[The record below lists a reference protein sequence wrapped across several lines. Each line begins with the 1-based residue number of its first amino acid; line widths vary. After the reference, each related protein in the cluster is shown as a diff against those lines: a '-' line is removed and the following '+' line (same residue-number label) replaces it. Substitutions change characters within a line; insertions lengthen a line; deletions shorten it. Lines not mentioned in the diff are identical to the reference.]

1 MGGISGLSAA
11 RAKHTIVAAGL
22 ALLRSFVHQKAMHTT
37 VTNCQLPIPIAHCLL
52 PLVAGPLLRAVFSL
66 VRAGGGAPS
75 AWRPNT
81 RWRWTTK

>member
-22 ALLRSFVHQKAMHTT
+22 ALLRSFVHQKAMHT
-37 VTNCQLPIPIAHCLL
+37 NWQLPIPIAHCLL

-66 VRAGGGAPS
+66 VALAQTV
-75 AWRPNT
+75 AV
-81 RWRWTTK
+81 